1 MKINRKFKPESA
13 VSKDKLRVSLNH
25 VKAFK
30 RKLCACDGHIAA
42 FIPYELNND
51 GLQEEKIT
59 GLIPAETFK
68 ESRKL
73 NKKLDR
79 DNMIIEHNGKLIVKE
94 YGGTKQSEFGYC
106 DEPYPDVVRVLP
118 TRKPAVFEISLNVDN
133 LKRLSDAL
141 GTETLTLQ
149 FTGQTSAVIV
159 KPTNAMNDDGQ
170 WGIIMPCRI

>member
-13 VSKDKLRVSLNH
+13 VSKDKLRVSLNY

-51 GLQEEKIT
+51 GLQEETIT
-59 GLIPAETFK
+59 GLIPSDTFK
-68 ESRKL
+68 EARKM

-79 DNMIIEHNGKLIVKE
+79 DNMIIEHNGKLIVRD
-94 YGGTKQSEFGYC
+94 GSKQSEFEYC
-106 DEPYPDVVRVLP
+106 DEPYPDVVRVLQ
-118 TRKPAVFEISLNVDN
+118 TRKPVVFEIALNVDN

>member
-13 VSKDKLRVSLNH
+13 ISKDELRVSLNH

-30 RKLCACDGHIAA
+30 RKLCACDGHIAS
-42 FIPYELNND
+42 FIPYEMADN
-51 GLQEEKIT
+51 GISEEKIT
-59 GLIPAETFK
+59 GLIPPEVFK
-68 ESRKL
+68 ESRKM

-94 YGGTKQSEFGYC
+94 YGGSKQSEFDYC

-118 TRKPAVFEISLNVDN
+118 TRKPIVFEIALNIDN

-141 GTETLTLQ
+141 GTEILTLQ
-149 FTGQTSAVIV
+149 FTGQTSAAIV
-159 KPTNAMNDDGQ
+159 KPTNSINDEGQ